1 MSISKTRAPIE
12 TTSGQP
18 TSLESYWSESPA
30 TLLTT
35 LQSRPRGLI
44 SDEAKERLKHYG
56 ANVLQ
61 EKKWTTLKLLA
72 SQFKGP
78 LVLILVF
85 AALVSFSV
93 QEWLDA
99 SIILAILL
107 GSTLL
112 GFQQEYSANR
122 AAEKLK
128 SRVAVKSSVLRD
140 GDEQRLDS
148 KDLVP
153 GDVVLLAA
161 GSLIP
166 ADGVLL
172 ESNTLYVNQAVL
184 TGETFPGLKETG
196 AVPANASLAERSN
209 SLFAGTSVR
218 SGTGTMLV
226 VQTGASTIFG
236 QLAERLEQNPE
247 SDFERGL
254 RRFGV
259 LLSYLTFILVLGVL
273 STHLLAHRP
282 VLESL
287 LFAIALAVGIA
298 PELLPAIV
306 SLTLAKGAEHMAR
319 HGVIVKRLSALE
331 NFGSMDVLCTDKTGT
346 ITEGEVKLE
355 QALDAQGQASVKVLS
370 DAALNAHFQTGL
382 SNPLDEALQQAVQL
396 DLNVYQKL
404 AEIPYDFTRK
414 RLSVILQKGDDV
426 ELISKGALE
435 HILEV
440 CTSWQEGESVKEL
453 DDAARQEILE
463 NYQLWGQEG
472 FRVLGLAKKSLE
484 VKAYGLEDEQGL
496 IFSGFLLFADPS
508 KTDASQTIAEL
519 AKLGVTLKIIT
530 GDNIHVARHIAEQ
543 VGLQVAN
550 ALTGRELN
558 DSSEEALIH
567 IAERVSLFAEVDPNQ
582 KERIIKALQ
591 KTGHVVGYLGDGIND
606 ASALRAADVGISVD
620 EAVDVAKEAA
630 DFVLLGHDLKVLS
643 EGIEEGRR
651 TFANTQKYIF
661 ITTSANFGN
670 MLSMAGA
677 SLFLPFL
684 PLLPKQI
691 LLNNFLSDFP
701 ALTIAGDSVDR
712 EHIERPQRWDIR
724 FIRKFMVTF
733 GLISSV
739 FDYLT
744 FGLLIYI
751 FRATPEQFRTAWFTE
766 SLLTEIVVLLI
777 MRTRKRFYQSRA
789 SGALLLASLVVTLAA
804 FALPYLPLASALG
817 FVALPVNLVLALF
830 LLTIAYGAV
839 TELGKS
845 FFYRSQLPPSP
856 VR

>member
-1 MSISKTRAPIE
+1 VSLSKPRKQSVTALE
-12 TTSGQP
+12 QP
-18 TSLESYWSESPA
+18 DSLESYWSKSSG
-30 TLLTT
+30 TLLAT
-35 LQSRPRGLI
+35 LQSHPRGLT
-44 SDEAKERLKHYG
+44 SAQAKDRLKSYG
-56 ANVLQ
+56 ANIIR
-61 EKKWTTLKLLA
+61 EKNWSALKLLLA
-72 SQFKGP
+72 QFKSP

-85 AALVSFSV
+85 AAIVSFSV

-99 SIILAILL
+99 TIILAILL

-128 SRVAVKSSVLRD
+128 RRVAVQSKVWRD
-140 GDEQRLDS
+140 GQETLTLTS
-148 KDLVP
+148 NLVP
-153 GDVVLLAA
+153 GDIVLLAA

-166 ADGVLL
+166 ADGILL

-196 AVPANASLAERSN
+196 TVPIHASLAERSN

-226 VQTGASTIFG
+226 VQTGAATIFG
-236 QLAERLEQNPE
+236 QLAQRLEQPTE

-259 LLSYLTFILVLGVL
+259 LLSYLTFILVLAVL

-355 QALDAQGQASVKVLS
+355 QALDSKGQLSSQVLH

-382 SNPLDEALQQAVQL
+382 ANPLDEALQQAVHL
-396 DLNVYQKL
+396 DVTGYQKL
-404 AEIPYDFTRK
+404 AEIPYDFIRK
-414 RLSVILQKGDDV
+414 RLSVVVQKGNDI

-435 HILEV
+435 PILEV
-440 CTSWQEGESVKEL
+440 CNAWQDGSDIKEL
-453 DDAARQEILE
+453 DETAKQEMLG
-463 NYQLWGQEG
+463 NYQQWGEQG
-472 FRVLGLAKKSLE
+472 FRVLGLAKKSLD
-484 VKAYGLEDEQGL
+484 VKAYGLEDEREL
-496 IFSGFLLFADPS
+496 IFAGFLLFADPS
-508 KTDASQTIAEL
+508 KVDAPQTIKEL

-543 VGLQVAN
+543 VGVRVEN
-550 ALTGRELN
+550 ALTGRDLN
-558 DSSEEALIH
+558 NSSEEALVH
-567 IAERVSLFAEVDPNQ
+567 SAERVSLFAEVDPNQ
-582 KERIIKALQ
+582 KERIITALQ

-630 DFVLLGHDLKVLS
+630 DFVLLEHDLKALT

-701 ALTIAGDSVDR
+701 ALTIAGDSVDH
-712 EHIERPQRWDIR
+712 EHIETPQHWDIG
-724 FIRKFMVTF
+724 FIRRFMVTF

-744 FGLLIYI
+744 FGLLIYV
-751 FRATPEQFRTAWFTE
+751 FHSTPEQFRTAWFIE

-777 MRTRKRFYQSRA
+777 MRTRKRFYKSQA
-789 SGALLLASLVVTLAA
+789 SWALLVSSLVVALTA
-804 FALPYLPLASALG
+804 FVLPYLPLASALG
-817 FVALPVNLVLALF
+817 FVALPFNLMMALM
-830 LLTIAYGAV
+830 LLTLAYGAV

-845 FFYRSQLPPSP
+845 FFYRSRALASS

>member
-1 MSISKTRAPIE
+1 MSLSKARKQGPIKLRRLEGLE
-12 TTSGQP
+12 T
-18 TSLESYWSESPA
+18 YWSESPI

-35 LQSRPRGLI
+35 LQSQARGLT
-44 SDEAKERLKHYG
+44 SVEAKDRLKRYG
-56 ANVLQ
+56 ANVIQ
-61 EKKWTTLKLLA
+61 EKKWTALNLLA
-72 SQFKGP
+72 SQFKSP

-85 AALVSFSV
+85 AAIVSFSV

-99 SIILAILL
+99 LIILAILL

-122 AAEKLK
+122 TTEKLK
-128 SRVAVKSSVLRD
+128 RRVAVQSKVWRD
-140 GDEQRLDS
+140 GQETLTLTS
-148 KDLVP
+148 NLVP
-153 GDVVLLAA
+153 GDIVLLTA

-196 AVPANASLAERSN
+196 AVPVNASLAERTN

-218 SGTGTMLV
+218 SGTGTMLI

-236 QLAERLEQNPE
+236 QLAKRLEQTPE

-259 LLSYLTFILVLGVL
+259 LLSYLTFILVLAVL
-273 STHLLAHRP
+273 STHLLAQRP

-331 NFGSMDVLCTDKTGT
+331 NFGSMDILCTDKTGT

-355 QALDAQGQASVKVLS
+355 QALDTRGQVSASVLN

-396 DLNVYQKL
+396 DLAVYQKL

-414 RLSVILQKGDDV
+414 RLSVVVQKGDKI

-435 HILEV
+435 PVLEV
-440 CTSWQEGESVKEL
+440 CTSWQDGEIVKEL
-453 DDAARQEILE
+453 GEAVKQELLGK
-463 NYQLWGQEG
+463 YQQWGEQG

-484 VKAYGLEDEQGL
+484 VKAYGLEDEQEL

-508 KTDASQTIAEL
+508 KTDAPQTIANL

-543 VGLQVAN
+543 VGLQVEN

-558 DSSEEALIH
+558 TSSEEALVH
-567 IAERVSLFAEVDPNQ
+567 IAERVSLFTEVDPNQ
-582 KERIIKALQ
+582 KERIITALQ

-606 ASALRAADVGISVD
+606 ASALRAADVGISVN

-630 DFVLLGHDLKVLS
+630 DFVLLEPDLHVLS

-712 EHIERPQRWDIR
+712 EHIEKPQRWDIG
-724 FIRKFMVTF
+724 FIRRFMVTF

-744 FGLLIYI
+744 FGLLIY
-751 FRATPEQFRTAWFTE
+751 FFHSTPEQFRTAWFIE

-777 MRTRKRFYQSRA
+777 MRTRKRFYQSRP
-789 SGALLLASLVVTLAA
+789 SWALLGSSLVVTLAA
-804 FALPYLPLASALG
+804 FTLPYLPFASALG
-817 FVALPVNLVLALF
+817 FVALPVNLVIALL

-845 FFYRSQLPPSP
+845 FFYRS
-856 VR
+856 